1 MEDPLKLLKSMIDL
15 ALALL
20 LTANLAFAQFG
31 GQRLPTT
38 PPTFPQTQPSEKADL
53 IDINTASQEQLVA
66 LPGIDESLAQKII
79 DNRPYKKKAELKK
92 KKIVPEKVYKQI
104 ADKITASPST
114 K

>member
-1 MEDPLKLLKSMIDL
+1 MLLKKLFAIFFT
-15 ALALL
+15 LL
-20 LTANLAFAQFG
+20 LTVTLGLAQFG

-38 PPTFPQTQPSEKADL
+38 PPTFPQKQPSEKADL
-53 IDINTASQEQLVA
+53 IDINTASQEKLA
-66 LPGIDESLAQKII
+66 TLPGVDESLAQKII

-104 ADKITASPST
+104 ADKITATPSN

>member
-1 MEDPLKLLKSMIDL
+1 MPLKKLFALVFALLFIGNL
-15 ALALL
+15 AL
-20 LTANLAFAQFG
+20 AQFG

-38 PPTFPQTQPSEKADL
+38 PPTFPQKQASEKADL
-53 IDINTASQEQLVA
+53 IDINTAGKEQLMT

-79 DNRPYKKKAELKK
+79 DNRPYKKKTELKK

-104 ADKITASPST
+104 ADKITATSSS